1 MSGYNKETG
10 ICLLTWTKASFW
22 FRREDVPENCRALRD
37 TGKMEFFACFLRH
50 HGLEVLHVDRAYLNV
65 KATPGQL
72 WEVLSGQPSDPDRE
86 TY

>member
-1 MSGYNKETG
+1 
-10 ICLLTWTKASFW
+10 
-22 FRREDVPENCRALRD
+22 
-37 TGKMEFFACFLRH
+37 MEFFACFLRH